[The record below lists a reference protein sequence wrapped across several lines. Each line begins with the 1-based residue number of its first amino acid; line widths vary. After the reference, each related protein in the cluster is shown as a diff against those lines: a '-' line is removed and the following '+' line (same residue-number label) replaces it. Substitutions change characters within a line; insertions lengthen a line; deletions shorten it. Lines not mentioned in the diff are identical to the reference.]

1 MKTIKK
7 IGLMV
12 DSFFENFAIISLLTM
27 IIIVTVQVI
36 TRKLFNF
43 VLFWSEEVTMVL
55 LIWFSF
61 MGIAI
66 GFREKLH
73 LAIDS
78 FTAKLPRRVIFWID
92 RFVNLGSLGFGIYLV
107 KYGWD
112 FTVLMN
118 DSTLPATHMSNSM
131 FYAVMPVSGIMISL
145 YSILHL
151 LGFETKRHQDIEEG
165 GH

>member
-1 MKTIKK
+1 MKLIKK
-7 IGLMV
+7 LALWF
-12 DSFFENFAIISLLTM
+12 DSFFENLAQVALLTM
-27 IIIVTVQVI
+27 ILIVTMQVI

-43 VLFWSEEVTMVL
+43 VFFWSEEITMVL

-61 MGIAI
+61 MGIAV

-78 FTAKLPRRVIFWID
+78 FTTKLPQKAIYWINKL
-92 RFVNLGSLGFGIYLV
+92 VNLGGLAFGIYLV

-118 DSTLPATHMSNSM
+118 TSTLAATHMPNSV
-131 FYAVMPVSGIMISL
+131 FYAVMPVSGVMISM
-145 YSILHL
+145 YSFLNLI
-151 LGFETKRHQDIEEG
+151 GVNTKRHQDVEEG